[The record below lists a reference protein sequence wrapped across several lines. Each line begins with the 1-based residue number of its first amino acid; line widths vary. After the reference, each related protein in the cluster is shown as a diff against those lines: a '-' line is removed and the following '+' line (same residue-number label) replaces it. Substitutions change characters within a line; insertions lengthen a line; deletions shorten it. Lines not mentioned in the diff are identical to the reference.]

1 MAGNATVDTV
11 AKWLV
16 VVGALNWGVA
26 GVGGLMK
33 NDKLGK
39 GLVDMLLGAVSGGLV
54 ANVVYVL
61 VGLAALYTLY
71 GMFAK
76 K

>member
-26 GVGGLMK
+26 GVGGLLK
-33 NDKLGK
+33 NASLEK
-39 GLVDMLLGAVSGGLV
+39 GVVAILPAMV
-54 ANVVYVL
+54 ANIVYLV
-61 VGLAALYTLY
+61 VGLAGLYTLL
-71 GMFAK
+71 GMFK